1 MADVTGLKDA
11 SSRQLRSKLTLLSRR
26 IDELEETTKSL
37 HRTEDELMDIQD
49 KIMQAEGSN
58 CSLLAEVDT
67 LRKRMLTIEGK
78 DEEIRKAEGMC
89 RNLKEKLEAEV
100 KLSKDL
106 KRKIEKLQD
115 RMSEL
120 ERLEEAFNRSKSD
133 CTQLCLSLNEEKNLT
148 RKLTTELEALRA
160 RVYELEASEGRL
172 DRSERDIIEELEK
185 LKSLAVVLADEGGR
199 TAGDKLRRNEED
211 TEELTGK
218 VEPNNRLPA
227 ADQSKNSSNL
237 RANANERTGN
247 YTGDLRIE
255 EAVSSGPAKRGYNP
269 PRPTPP
275 GGHGPRNKAFPEGQ
289 EEDNKVKDLTQEVE
303 KLKKRLKLLETV
315 EGDLRRTRGDY
326 NELQERFLS
335 EQSRAKAL
343 AEQVDELRLQ
353 AARGRG
359 PGLENGEPGCQE
371 ARDGRA
377 RPERPRSRGLPA
389 ERERARNRDLLQL
402 EEDGEAGGGGR
413 GPGSGPRDQE
423 RLKKPREQ
431 PSVLSRYPPAANEP
445 GPGVKRPWGSQ
456 AKPSDP
462 GLKYKPEPL
471 PPPPPTVAAE
481 RPKRPPAS
489 SWVNSYSQP
498 EPGGPSKASDS
509 GEEWPAAPRLLNGS
523 AAPHTQSSSRYR
535 RQRPASPSEQ
545 PADSGWAEAE
555 DEELSSAKKVVE
567 EEEPEPPP
575 SLGPARPRYSRRDRR
590 EASHEFRAVR
600 CYAEDD
606 DEPPPSPPP
615 PHESSVLQAE
625 RVVTAA
631 AEDEEEVEEE
641 VVVVVVEAEVM
652 AAEEEEE
659 EAVVSAEWR
668 PFSPGSGSG
677 PALRRVCSPRES
689 LRSRAVI
696 QPAIVAIDKKRMMTT
711 TAAVAASAV
720 VGPRTRAR
728 AWIWAQAARREVGAG
743 GRPLGPESHRDQQ
756 HLHPAGRV
764 APPAGGQGDAHVD
777 RPHHHRPAGG
787 DVGGGGRARGPSDIT
802 MKPPDSDSDDEG
814 TEEEEEDDD
823 EDEGEEEEQMAAEV
837 ESRPEASVSRSSA
850 AAADDGGGNGG
861 WRSRRSALPDPDWR
875 SPGLAAAAE
884 LDRPAWRSG
893 RAAGE
898 AKPEA
903 ALDFSRVTARR
914 AAHRPLTSSYIS
926 CPASDGPEPG
936 PGPGFGGLSS
946 RRLNNFAGPEDA
958 VVSRL
963 HAPDSG
969 GRRNQR
975 ATVAAK
981 VADYNNSCSSTG
993 QDSSDMYSI
1002 HNANILLKKK
1012 ELAKQ
1017 YLSDISIERLA
1028 RNETAGKRQSVKV
1041 ELEKNALGSPVH
1053 QPGTKSEDK
1062 TPIGILSQIRM
1073 TSRR

>member
-1 MADVTGLKDA
+1 GEHSSQFDA

-402 EEDGEAGGGGR
+402 EEDGGSRSYRRPLSPSAGRRPHRASSNPRAPEEEKPGEA
-413 GPGSGPRDQE
+413 E

-787 DVGGGGRARGPSDIT
+787 DVGGGGRARGPR
-802 MKPPDSDSDDEG
+802 PPRRRRPPHGVRDLHPPQRHHHE
-814 TEEEEEDDD
+814 
-823 EDEGEEEEQMAAEV
+823 AAGLGQ
-837 ESRPEASVSRSSA
+837 RRRG
-850 AAADDGGGNGG
+850 DGGGG
-861 WRSRRSALPDPDWR
+861 
-875 SPGLAAAAE
+875 
-884 LDRPAWRSG
+884 
-893 RAAGE
+893 
-898 AKPEA
+898 
-903 ALDFSRVTARR
+903 
-914 AAHRPLTSSYIS
+914 
-926 CPASDGPEPG
+926 
-936 PGPGFGGLSS
+936 
-946 RRLNNFAGPEDA
+946 
-958 VVSRL
+958 
-963 HAPDSG
+963 G
-969 GRRNQR
+969 GRRRGRGGGRGANGGR
-975 ATVAAK
+975 GRVAA
-981 VADYNNSCSSTG
+981 
-993 QDSSDMYSI
+993 
-1002 HNANILLKKK
+1002 
-1012 ELAKQ
+1012 
-1017 YLSDISIERLA
+1017 
-1028 RNETAGKRQSVKV
+1028 
-1041 ELEKNALGSPVH
+1041 
-1053 QPGTKSEDK
+1053 
-1062 TPIGILSQIRM
+1062 
-1073 TSRR
+1073 